1 MRPLTL
7 AVAAV
12 LLLAGTGLALAQTG
26 SPFAMPGGGGSS
38 APASEPGVFEAFTA
52 WIAAAQGRLH
62 RDLAEAVA
70 ALRADPWSAPALT
83 LMGLS
88 FLYGVVH
95 AAGPGHGKAVIS
107 AYLLATG
114 EGLRRGIALSAA
126 AAVVQALSAILLVVA
141 VALAVGITQSRIGA
155 LSGWLERASYLL
167 IALIGLWLAVRA
179 ARALLATLGVS
190 RGAAHSHAHHHDH
203 HHHEHV
209 HGEDCSHGAACG
221 HAHAVTPE
229 MALAARR
236 LRDMAAVAVSVGLR
250 PCTGAI
256 LVLVF
261 AWANG
266 ILSIGIAATFA
277 MAAGTAAT
285 VALIAALSVGARS
298 AALRLFSGR
307 GVLLGL
313 AAGGIGLAAGL
324 FVAAAGISLFLA
336 PPAGPGFIGPAA

>member
-7 AVAAV
+7 AAAAV

-26 SPFAMPGGGGSS
+26 SPFAMPGGGG
-38 APASEPGVFEAFTA
+38 APAPAAEPGLFEAFTA

-126 AAVVQALSAILLVVA
+126 AAVVQAVSAIVLVVA

-167 IALIGLWLAVRA
+167 IALIGVWLAIRA
-179 ARALLATLGVS
+179 ARALLATLGVM
-190 RGAAHSHAHHHDH
+190 RTPAHGHAHHHHD
-203 HHHEHV
+203 HV
-209 HGEDCSHGAACG
+209 HGEDCGHGAACG

-277 MAAGTAAT
+277 MAVGTAAT